1 MYRIRNLE
9 LAKTK
14 EKLAQ
19 TSKLKLAEK
28 IESMSDQDWQAMAL
42 ENANPSERRIVEQ
55 HFKRENAFK
64 ASLNPTQKKGFDADV
79 KREYAKLLASS
90 VVEGELSDLLKKSLH
105 RTAESVAIADWR
117 GRASRDRKNA
127 ELNAHIAR
135 REENLRILQEEFLAE
150 LSEEMESKGE

>member
-55 HFKRENAFK
+55 RFKRENAFK
-64 ASLNPTQKKGFDADV
+64 ASLNPT
-79 KREYAKLLASS
+79 
-90 VVEGELSDLLKKSLH
+90 
-105 RTAESVAIADWR
+105 
-117 GRASRDRKNA
+117 
-127 ELNAHIAR
+127 
-135 REENLRILQEEFLAE
+135 
-150 LSEEMESKGE
+150 